1 MKELTPFEQA
11 LRDGLV
17 AGLYGRPLPEHYQ
30 SIQAKKINTSITDEE
45 KQKPVHITFDE
56 SERVFVATVGGS
68 THKCTRRR
76 DIIRF
81 LKSKG
86 FVLFNYDPTIPGGDR
101 CVRRSSST

>member
-11 LRDGLV
+11 IRDGLV
-17 AGLYGRPLPEHYQ
+17 AGFSGKSLPEHYQ
-30 SIQAKKINTSITDEE
+30 IIQAKKINTSIKDEE
-45 KQKPVHITFDE
+45 KQKPVNITFDQ
-56 SERVFVATVGGS
+56 SEKVFVATIGGS

-86 FVLFNYDPTIPGGDR
+86 FSLFNYDPTIPGGDR
-101 CVRRSSST
+101 CVRETSST